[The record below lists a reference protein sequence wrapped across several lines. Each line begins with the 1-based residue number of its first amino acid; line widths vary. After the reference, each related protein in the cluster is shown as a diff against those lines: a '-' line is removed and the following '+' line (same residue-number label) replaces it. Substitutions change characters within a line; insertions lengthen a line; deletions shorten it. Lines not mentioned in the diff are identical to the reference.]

1 MADKD
6 MLRKKC
12 SRCSSK
18 IPKKYNF
25 CPFCGLNFTNESE
38 HDKKDYGFLGKNDF
52 DNNMDSLFNNLPI
65 NKIFHAAMKMTEKMM
80 KEMESKDTH
89 KEHNEAN
96 MDIQFFINGKR
107 VVPQKRQNF
116 EKKQIQVRREFPK
129 EKAEKISQ
137 LPKKEPTSK
146 MMRMGE
152 KIIYELDVPGVET
165 IEDILINRL
174 ESSIEIR
181 ALAKDHVYSKTLNI
195 NLPILRYRLSNGSL
209 TLELQAK

>member
-18 IPKKYNF
+18 IPRKYNF
-25 CPFCGLNFTNESE
+25 CPFCGCNSLNESE
-38 HDKKDYGFLGKNDF
+38 HDKADYGFLGKNDF
-52 DNNMDSLFNNLPI
+52 DNNMDSMFNNLPV
-65 NKIFHAAMKMTEKMM
+65 NKIFRAAMKMTEKMM
-80 KEMESKDTH
+80 KEMESKEAP
-89 KEHNEAN
+89 KEHNDAN

-107 VVPQKRQNF
+107 VAPQKGVRPAR
-116 EKKQIQVRREFPK
+116 VPTPPRREFPR

-137 LPKKEPTSK
+137 LPKKEPASK

-181 ALAKDHVYSKTLNI
+181 ALTKDHVYSKTLNI
-195 NLPILRYRLSNGSL
+195 NLPILRYKLSNGSL